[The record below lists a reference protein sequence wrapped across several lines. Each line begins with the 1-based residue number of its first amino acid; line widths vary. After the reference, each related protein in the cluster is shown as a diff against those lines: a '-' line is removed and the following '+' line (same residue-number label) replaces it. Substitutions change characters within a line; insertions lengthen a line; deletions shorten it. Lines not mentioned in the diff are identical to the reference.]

1 MSERLLKDLLTIRDE
16 ITRKSAVLPVKED
29 LLYSKIL
36 DMEKKLDTIQS
47 KMGNDFPDKRTDSYI
62 ELSAVSPVKNKR
74 KRKVVEF
81 LNQTKRLTASEL
93 SILLNISRTRCCEYL
108 KELQKEGIVKNRLED
123 KKMYYS
129 LA

>member
-1 MSERLLKDLLTIRDE
+1 
-16 ITRKSAVLPVKED
+16 
-29 LLYSKIL
+29 
-36 DMEKKLDTIQS
+36 
-47 KMGNDFPDKRTDSYI
+47 
-62 ELSAVSPVKNKR
+62 LSAVSPVKNKR